1 MTIEKWMNFRVGV
14 GIGGLITL
22 ALSAVVFW
30 LMEKNW
36 KARVRQAEESKAKII
51 KALNDLPVFRVHQTM
66 GFCGG
71 PLIKTWNL
79 GSGPGGIAW
88 MSDWIYIV
96 NMAAYGADKEPVWRL
111 MMVDYLGQEEVEN
124 IAREIR
130 ESDKSKEAI
139 YVAVTRGFNWRD
151 PFANYPFKNMD
162 VEKVDQLIRE
172 PKCQKK

>member
-30 LMEKNW
+30 LREKNW

-71 PLIKTWNL
+71 PLIKTWIRC
-79 GSGPGGIAW
+79 SGPEAIAW

-96 NMAAYGADKEPVWRL
+96 NMAAYGADREPAWRL

-139 YVAVTRGFNWRD
+139 YVAVKRAFNGRD
-151 PFANYPFKNMD
+151 AFANSPFTGMD
-162 VEKVDQLIRE
+162 WKKVEQLTRE